1 MALNHTPKRN
11 LTAVLDRDFLEI
23 RAKILELAASL
34 DRLDRA
40 SEPPGTHPDRRLAQ
54 IRLALEVLSIPE
66 PSRAETV
73 QRIFSHD
80 YDPQWHVAFG
90 LGFDQRS

>member
-1 MALNHTPKRN
+1 MATNNMPKRN
-11 LTAVLDRDFLEI
+11 IMSVLDRDFLEI
-23 RAKILELAASL
+23 RAKVLELAASL

-40 SEPPGTHPDRRLAQ
+40 SEHPGSHPDRRLAQ

-73 QRIFSHD
+73 QRIFSVD
-80 YDPQWHVAFG
+80 YDPQWQSAFG
-90 LGFDQRS
+90 IGSEPRS